1 MALFKCTYPDIPMP
15 SSAAIAYSTGNI
27 DGSSDF
33 QGWVCKAEVDMT
45 ITRVGFKMTSRTG
58 ASAKTLRV
66 GIVYIDNT
74 TGFPATT
81 PVWADATFSGG
92 AGTAYADIDPLTT
105 SLTTFVEVTLTTAV
119 AIQKGTIFGILLDPT
134 TGTWAASTNLIAVV
148 RGTNNQSPYIRFP
161 YGMEVTS
168 AAFAYVNT
176 ACPIFYY
183 GSSTQK
189 YGYPLD
195 SFTGVNIGNGS
206 TPDEIGMYFRI
217 PSTVCSTYKV
227 RGLRVGGALG
237 TGDFDVLLYDTDGS
251 TVLHTVAVDSNI
263 LHNGNAAQY
272 DIIFNDDV
280 LATLTASSYYRAVVR
295 PSTAT
300 TIGSIQYMSFVT
312 ATDKLV
318 FLGNEADVQYTS
330 RVNAGAWTEDTAK
343 LWTMQLLISDMTAP
357 TGTGGVKTHPGMTG
371 GMRG

>member
-33 QGWVCKAEVDMT
+33 QGWVCKAEEDMT
-45 ITRVGFKMTSRTG
+45 ITRVGFKQTSRTG
-58 ASAKTLRV
+58 TSAKTLRV
-66 GIVYIDNT
+66 GICYIDNT

-81 PVWADATFSGG
+81 PVWADGTFSGS

-105 SLTTFVEVTLTTAV
+105 SLTAFTEVTLTTSIS
-119 AIQKGTIFGILLDPT
+119 IQKGTIFGILCDPT

-161 YGMEVTS
+161 YGFEITS
-168 AAFAYVNT
+168 TTFAYVNT

-183 GSSTQK
+183 GSSTRK
-189 YGYPLD
+189 YGYPLEA
-195 SFTGVNIGNGS
+195 FTGVNIGNGS

-217 PSTVCSTYKV
+217 PAAVCSTYTV
-227 RGLRVGGALG
+227 RGLRIGGALG
-237 TGDFDVLLYDTDGS
+237 SGDFDVLLYDTNGS

-263 LHNGNAAQY
+263 MHNGNAAQY
-272 DIIFNDDV
+272 DILFNDDV
-280 LATLTASSYYRAVVR
+280 LSTLTAGSYYRAVVR

-300 TIGSIQYMSFVT
+300 TIGSIQYMSFPT
-312 ATDKLV
+312 ATDKLA
-318 FLGNEADVQYTS
+318 FLGDEADVQYTS
-330 RVNAGAWTEDTAK
+330 RVDAGAWTQDTAK

-357 TGTGGVKTHPGMTG
+357 TGGSTAANPMAGYVL
-371 GMRG
+371 